1 MSRIH
6 FKVFALVA
14 GASGAAWLLGLLA
27 ALPGG
32 RTSSRAL
39 IALVA
44 TAAIAH
50 LVSRRLARMT
60 TDPLT
65 SVAEVAR
72 RIAGG
77 DADARLL
84 WNLHDERDAVASA
97 VNRMADQVQGE
108 LDATRRNVQQLEAV
122 MGEMIEGVLVL
133 DSSERIVLVNNAFRE
148 LFGVWGEVQG
158 RPVVE
163 LIRLPAV
170 DDLLTRARDS
180 AQPVFED
187 IDVRGHVARTVWG
200 RATRFPSAGP
210 RAGTL
215 AVFHDVT
222 EIRRVDRVRRDF
234 IANASHELRTP
245 LTSIQGYVESLASGP
260 MTPAEV
266 ASHLAVIQRNAH
278 RMRDLIDDLMD
289 LSRIESG
296 GGAPDPSQVDVV
308 RLAQTLVADA
318 KPRLARAKLEA
329 RVRSAA
335 APPAWA
341 DRKALEQVLE
351 NLLTNA
357 IRYSDEGG
365 TITIDVEPR
374 GEMLEVSV
382 EDTGIGI
389 PEEAV
394 DRIFERFYRVDAS
407 RSRAIGSTGL
417 GLSIVRHLVQA
428 MGGTIRVESKLRE
441 GSRFTFT
448 LPRASPSDAR

>member
-6 FKVFALVA
+6 FKVFVLVA
-14 GASGAAWLLGLLA
+14 GASGAEWLLGLLA

-32 RTSSRAL
+32 EDGARVL

-44 TAAIAH
+44 AVALAF
-50 LVSRRLARMT
+50 LVSRRIARMAT
-60 TDPLT
+60 EPLA

-72 RIAGG
+72 RIAAG
-77 DADARLL
+77 DPEARLL
-84 WNLHDERDAVASA
+84 WNLHDERDAVASI
-97 VNRMADQVQGE
+97 VNRMADQVQSDLG
-108 LDATRRNVQQLEAV
+108 ATRRNVQQLEAV

-158 RPVVE
+158 RPVLE

-180 AQPVFED
+180 ARPVFED

-200 RATRFPSAGP
+200 RAARFPSAGP

-296 GGAPDPSQVDVV
+296 GDAPDPSRVDVV
-308 RLAQTLVADA
+308 RLARTLVADA

-329 RVRSAA
+329 RVRSAS

-357 IRYSDEGG
+357 IRYSDEGAA
-365 TITIDVEPR
+365 ISIDVEPR

-389 PEEAV
+389 PDEAL

-428 MGGTIRVESKLRE
+428 MGGTIRVESRLRE

-448 LPRASPSDAR
+448 VPRAPE